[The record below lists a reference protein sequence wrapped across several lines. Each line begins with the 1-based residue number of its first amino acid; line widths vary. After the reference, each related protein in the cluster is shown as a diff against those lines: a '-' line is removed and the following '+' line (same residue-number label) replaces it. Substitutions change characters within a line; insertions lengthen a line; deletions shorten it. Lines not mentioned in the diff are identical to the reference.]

1 MDFVTLRINLS
12 RTHTHTHIS
21 NLKQS
26 KSTQTQEM
34 STHRTT
40 LAVST
45 HSGCKLSQESTIT
58 QSELSVAN
66 RVISRR
72 WQASIKPFFLYAS
85 PTGEMIP
92 LTTLYWPYA
101 QKKTC
106 V

>member
-12 RTHTHTHIS
+12 RTHTHTHTS

-101 QKKTC
+101 QKKTR